1 MRPWGGGGYYALRGA
16 LDKRIKAYISVDGF
30 YFMES
35 FARGRMPAW
44 LWRLFSSG
52 FISDGLFDTIIG
64 AISGWT
70 FQTRWAFNHM
80 RWAMGRSSDAQVIRT
95 MLADDGHRELLHS
108 VHCPVLV
115 TGAGSSFYFDPE
127 TTRRVLKKL
136 EHVPKGDREEWVAT
150 DVAFGGLQAKIGA
163 FGYSMQRTFAYLD
176 GKFGVQRAQLN

>member
-1 MRPWGGGGYYALRGA
+1 
-16 LDKRIKAYISVDGF
+16 
-30 YFMES
+30 
-35 FARGRMPAW
+35 
-44 LWRLFSSG
+44 
-52 FISDGLFDTIIG
+52 
-64 AISGWT
+64 
-70 FQTRWAFNHM
+70 
-80 RWAMGRSSDAQVIRT
+80 MGRSSDAQVIRT